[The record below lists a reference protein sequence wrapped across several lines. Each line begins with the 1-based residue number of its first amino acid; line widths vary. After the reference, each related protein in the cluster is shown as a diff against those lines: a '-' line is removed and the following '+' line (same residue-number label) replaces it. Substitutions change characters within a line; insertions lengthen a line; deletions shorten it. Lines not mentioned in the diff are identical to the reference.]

1 MRIAYFDCFSGVAG
15 DMTLAALIHA
25 GLDPAVL
32 RDMIERLGLP
42 GVTLHVESAKRH
54 GIAATHVDVRI
65 DESEKKAHRHLPH
78 IIDIIQR
85 ADFTEPVQAKAID
98 TFERLAEAEA
108 SVHGTTPDKVHFH
121 EVGAADAIVDICGAC
136 LGLHTLEIE
145 AVYCSPV
152 PTGSGTVQCAHG
164 LMPVPA
170 PATAELLK
178 GVPIAPV
185 EEPGELTTPTGAALV
200 KTLVTEFGP
209 LPEMRIEQVGYG
221 AGTRIGKTRPNV
233 LRVLVGEIAAAPD
246 GETDSVAVLEAQ
258 VDDSDGQRLAYTV
271 EQLLAAGALDAYLVP
286 IMMKKGRPGQL
297 ITVLTPPAAVATTE
311 RILLSETSTLGV
323 RRSTVWRTKLPR
335 RFETVETPYGSLPVK
350 VTSRPGGGLQA
361 WPEYDDCAARAREHQ
376 VPLRQVQE
384 AALWAWQQRDSAR

>member
-15 DMTLAALIHA
+15 DMTLAALVHA
-25 GLDPAVL
+25 GLDAAVL

-42 GVTLHVESAKRH
+42 GVTLHVEAAKRH
-54 GIAATHVDVRI
+54 GIAATYVDVQI

-78 IIDIIQR
+78 IIEIIQR
-85 ADFTEPVQAKAID
+85 AGFTEPVQAKAIA

-178 GVPIAPV
+178 GIPIAPI
-185 EEPGELTTPTGAALV
+185 EEPGELTTPTGAALI
-200 KTLVTEFGP
+200 KTLATQFGP

-233 LRVLVGEIAAAPD
+233 LRVLVGEIAAAPE

-258 VDDSDGQRLAYTV
+258 VDDSDGQRLAYAV

-297 ITVLTPPAAVATTE
+297 ITVLTPPAAVATAE
-311 RILLSETSTLGV
+311 RILLTETSTLGV
-323 RRSTVWRTKLPR
+323 RRSTAWRTKLPR
-335 RFETVETPYGSLPVK
+335 RFETVETAYGSVPVK
-350 VTSRPGGGLQA
+350 VTNRPGGGRQA
-361 WPEYDDCAARAREHQ
+361 WPEYDDCAARAREHA

-384 AALWAWQQRDSAR
+384 AALWAWRQRDSSR

>member
-85 ADFTEPVQAKAID
+85 ADFTEPVQAKAIA

>member
-233 LRVLVGEIAAAPD
+233 LRVLVGEIVATPD